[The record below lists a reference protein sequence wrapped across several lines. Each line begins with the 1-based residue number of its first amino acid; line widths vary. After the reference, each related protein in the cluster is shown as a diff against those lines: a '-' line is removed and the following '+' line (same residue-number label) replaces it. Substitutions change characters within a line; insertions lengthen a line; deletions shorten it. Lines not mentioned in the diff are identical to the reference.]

1 MRKKLLLFL
10 FEFGFLFKF
19 QFFGTMSVS
28 EVFLLF
34 IGIPLMSSLKPLKDS
49 NLSLLSFL
57 YLLLISVQ
65 LLASAF
71 HPNNSVGN
79 DMKGIAVSVVGFLHV
94 LFLYRNCRGD
104 LRLLGYAFAGYSAY
118 FIAKWVLN
126 ERPIDPESVQLV
138 FLKFYFVP
146 ALGAGLM
153 LWLLYSIKSS
163 RVKSI
168 AYIFLGALF
177 ITLGTRSA
185 GSFFFLPGV
194 FSLLIAKYNGLR
206 NYKLFVPLTMVIGYA
221 FYCFYTYLVLSG
233 DITSGNTFQT
243 LKLVNPYNPVN
254 LLITGR
260 TEIFAQWVAFTQK
273 PLWGWGSWADDPNMY
288 FHRLMLV
295 FRDVDNGVPYDRD
308 SYIPNHS
315 VVVGAGMT
323 HGVFA
328 LAIMFSIF
336 VLIMKRA
343 FTALYNKTPFV
354 LPLLFVSVDFFW
366 NMWFSPPS
374 AFRYNIPFDIVLI
387 LLIFVWSEKKM
398 L

>member
-10 FEFGFLFKF
+10 FEFGFLLKF

-28 EVFLLF
+28 EIFLLLA
-34 IGIPLMSSLKPLKDS
+34 GVPLISSLKPLKDP

-57 YLLLISVQ
+57 YLLLIFVQ
-65 LLASAF
+65 SLASAF
-71 HPNNSVGN
+71 HPNNSVSN
-79 DMKGIAVSVVGFLHV
+79 DMKGVAVSVVGFLHV
-94 LFLYRNCRGD
+94 LFLYRNCRED

-126 ERPIDPESVQLV
+126 ERPIDPESIQLV

-163 RVKSI
+163 RVKSF

-194 FSLLIAKYNGLR
+194 FSLLIAKYNRLR
-206 NYKLFVPLTMVIGYA
+206 NYKLFVPLIIVVGYV

-233 DITSGNTFQT
+233 DITNGNTFQT

-288 FHRLMLV
+288 FHRLMLL
-295 FRDVDNGVPYDRD
+295 FRDIDDSVPYDRD

-336 VLIMKRA
+336 VLIMKRT

-354 LPLLFVSVDFFW
+354 LPLLFVSLDFFW
-366 NMWFSPPS
+366 HMWFSPPS

-387 LLIFVWSEKKM
+387 LLIFVRSEKK
-398 L
+398 